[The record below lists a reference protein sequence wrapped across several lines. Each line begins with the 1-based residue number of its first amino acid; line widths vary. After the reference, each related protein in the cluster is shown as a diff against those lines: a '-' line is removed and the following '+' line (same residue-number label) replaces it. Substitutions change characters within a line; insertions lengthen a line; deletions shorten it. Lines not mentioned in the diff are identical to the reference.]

1 MGCFAPAHLEGGHE
15 ATRRCLPSRFSVA
28 RGFLGFDWPHR
39 DKLEGEAVEERFELE
54 RYSRF
59 GLIISESATASA
71 GSVRVVQVVR

>member
-1 MGCFAPAHLEGGHE
+1 MGCFAPAHLEGWDE

-59 GLIISESATASA
+59 GLI
-71 GSVRVVQVVR
+71 